1 MVPMSGR
8 NSSHTRVVAG
18 QFARRGSDS
27 RRGALLPLMAVTLVG
42 MMALIAL
49 AIDGG
54 EVQRQRRLAQN
65 AADAGALAG
74 AQEILRTHSQ
84 TVAFAAADS
93 AARRNGF
100 ITGVNGA
107 RVIVSQPA
115 SPDFYTGPSYVKV
128 VVEDTIRTLFARI
141 INRPLIVIKARAWGG
156 IIAPSGNCLVS
167 LDPTDDQSLRIYDNG
182 TTIDAR
188 NCGVQVNSNDPNG
201 FVCCTS
207 ATLNVTGG
215 SLNVVNGP
223 STEPSGV
230 TGPYTKGVAPIA
242 DPMAYLSMPSFS
254 HTCDYTNMSVNT
266 VGTTVLSP
274 GTYCGGIT
282 VKNNNVNVQFS
293 AGVYYLL
300 GGGLDVESGA
310 AVTSLGTGVTFVN
323 TWDATHAYDK
333 INLQSAATVTL
344 SANTDN
350 TNPLAGVLFYQD
362 PSVPAGNTGQLPG
375 AANVFKSGSG
385 STLTGTI
392 YFPTQDVEFSSG
404 STMSIVG
411 GVIAQQVWIHSG
423 TDLTFTPQG
432 TPGTDA
438 YYTGKRASVV
448 E

>member
-1 MVPMSGR
+1 MSGR
-8 NSSHTRVVAG
+8 NSSYSRVVTG
-18 QFARRGSDS
+18 LSRRRGPDI
-27 RRGALLPLMAVTLVG
+27 RRGAILPLMAVTLIG

-49 AIDGG
+49 AVDGS

-100 ITGVNGA
+100 VTGVNGA

-141 INRPLIVIKARAWGG
+141 INRPLILIKARAWGG

-167 LDPTDDQSLRIYDNG
+167 LNPTDDEALRIYDNG

-201 FVCCTS
+201 FKCCTN
-207 ATLNVTGG
+207 ATLDVTGG
-215 SLNVVNGP
+215 SLKVNNGP
-223 STEPSGV
+223 GTAPSGV
-230 TGPYTKGVAPIA
+230 TGPYSTGVAPIT
-242 DPMAYLSMPSFS
+242 DPMAYLTMPSFS
-254 HTCDYTNMSVNT
+254 HTCNFTNMTVNT

-274 GTYCGGIT
+274 GTYCGGIS
-282 VKNNNVNVQFS
+282 VKNNGVNVQFS

-300 GGGLDVESGA
+300 GGGLGVESGA
-310 AVTSLGTGVTFVN
+310 SVTSTGTGVTFVN
-323 TWDATHAYDK
+323 TWDATHDYGK

-344 SANTDN
+344 SANTDV

-362 PSVPAGNTGQLPG
+362 PSVPASNEGMLPG

-411 GVIAQQVWIHSG
+411 GVIAQSIWIHSG

-432 TPGTDA
+432 TAGTDA
-438 YYTGKRASVV
+438 YYTGKRASIV